1 MSLLLGKKNIV
12 IIHFTRVR
20 INKLACHLLYSS
32 YKRKLFHFFFF
43 FKESELI
50 TVLHV
55 KMSKSLLFIGRY
67 KLVCIYYSQ
76 MLMES
81 ILRAIFKL
89 VY

>member
-20 INKLACHLLYSS
+20 INKLTCHLLIVPIKENY
-32 YKRKLFHFFFF
+32 FTFFF

>member
-20 INKLACHLLYSS
+20 INKLACHLLIVPIKENY
-32 YKRKLFHFFFF
+32 FTFFF